1 MRFSLLTLNLET
13 WRGSGQTATLD
24 RIARYAAQENL
35 TCICLQGCE
44 QQSTS
49 AFVEESEALRVDN
62 AGYLIQSRLGAY
74 GLKYSMVWGYAH
86 DDRAG
91 LETGSAILTQLPI
104 LGTCSKYVSE
114 HDDPEDEA
122 SRNVVMVRLAVAPNA
137 VIDAYSVHL
146 GPAEAG
152 LERQLG
158 ALTRF
163 VEETPDML
171 EQLKPPPPK
180 RRGPPRKRV
189 PVEEPPVSTRLI
201 CIAGDMNEEPGGLV
215 KSLTGGGFLE
225 ASATAREASPETGTR
240 TDGRWTDYVYVKP
253 ALRPQAARVV
263 LSGPDSPPVSDH
275 YGVVVE
281 FEV

>member
-13 WRGSGQTATLD
+13 WRDAGQTAAID
-24 RIARYAAQENL
+24 RIARYAAEENL
-35 TCICLQGCE
+35 SCICLQGCE

-49 AFVEESEALRVDN
+49 AFVEDSDALRADN
-62 AGYLIQSRLGAY
+62 AAYLVQSRLGAY

-86 DDRAG
+86 DDRDG
-91 LETGSAILTQLPI
+91 LETGSAVLTQLPI
-104 LGTCSKYVSE
+104 LGTCSRYVSE
-114 HDDPEDEA
+114 RDDPEDEE
-122 SRNVVMVRLAVAPNA
+122 SRNVVMARLAVAPNA
-137 VIDAYSVHL
+137 VIDVYSVHL
-146 GPAEAG
+146 GSPAAG
-152 LERQLG
+152 LEGQLG
-158 ALTRF
+158 VLTRF
-163 VEETPDML
+163 VEETPDIL

-215 KSLTGGGFLE
+215 KSLAGGGFLE
-225 ASATAREASPETGTR
+225 ASAAAREGGPETGTR

-253 ALRPQAARVV
+253 ALRPQAARVI
-263 LSGPDSPPVSDH
+263 LSGSDSPPVSSH